1 MNRQPRKP
9 SADDRLD
16 LEIRDHIERQ
26 VADYLAAGLSEVEA
40 RRRVR
45 IEFGGLEQAK
55 EHVRDI
61 RPHQWAS
68 ELVRDARVGFRS
80 LRREPLFALSVIV
93 ILTVAIGAS
102 VAMFSVLHT
111 VVLRALPYPRA
122 SELAMIRTHLML
134 QNQPDGTSLPNW
146 FDWRRESKTFAG
158 MAFYLRTAVSAVTFA
173 GRDAPQRGVAG
184 LVGPDFFEVVGTA
197 PLIGRTPSSDDFD
210 RRDRVVVLSEGLW
223 QEQFARSADALGQSM
238 VIDGEPHTII
248 GVMPH
253 AFQIPSSDTR
263 LWRPISVSPFW
274 EIANIEK
281 VSGLARDG
289 DAFEVIGR
297 LAPNH
302 TFDDARA
309 EMRLIAARLRDT
321 YEGNKNL
328 DVRVTPLFDYVIGEQ
343 TQRGVWLGFAAVL
356 ALLAIACTNVG
367 GLLSVRAMRRR
378 QEFAVRSAL
387 GAGRWRLIR
396 QLIGES
402 VVLWAIASTGG
413 VALAYGLMRLLL
425 LYGPRSIPR
434 LEQLGLDAVA
444 VTTALLGGLLVII
457 VCGTIP
463 SLVSTRTKRA
473 AALATRDQS
482 SPPRTRLQDGLVAA
496 QIAGALVLLV
506 GAVLFAESF
515 LRAQAEDPGY
525 AADNLMIVRI
535 ELPRV
540 YRDGASWARFFNQAS
555 ARLKTLPGVTGVG
568 GTMDFFMR
576 RNGDQ
581 SVTVEGRIV
590 DPNAP
595 RQRLTIEG
603 VTAGFFEVAGI
614 ELVEGRLFDERDLA
628 AGAAPVFIV
637 NELMARQLWPGET
650 AVGKRMVNGRQP
662 RKDGRWDTVVG
673 VVRNVRREGLD
684 LRPFLTA
691 YNPTHLRSYDL
702 VIRATSGVEGL
713 IPAVRRE
720 LQAVDASVPLSQIST
735 VHSRLSERLSGR
747 RFQLQALGLFAA
759 IALVLAAAGL
769 YALLAYHVTMRTRE
783 IGIRSALGADGRS
796 IVTMVLT
803 HGVRLAVAGVLAG
816 IVIAASGARLLQ
828 SLLYNT
834 QAIDASSYAGAAIGM
849 LLIAGTAACVPA
861 FRAAR
866 VSPMTAL
873 REG

>member
-1 MNRQPRKP
+1 MKWFWNA
-9 SADDRLD
+9 SSEERLD
-16 LEIRDHIERQ
+16 LELRDHIERQ
-26 VADYLAAGLSEVEA
+26 VADYVASGMSELDA

-55 EHVRDI
+55 EQVRDV
-61 RPHQWAS
+61 RPHQWFS
-68 ELVRDARVGFRS
+68 ELLRDTRVGFRG
-80 LRREPLFALSVIV
+80 LRREPLFALSVTI
-93 ILTVAIGAS
+93 ILTIAIGAS

-122 SELAMIRTHLML
+122 NELAMIRTHLML

-158 MAFYLRTAVSAVTFA
+158 MTFYLRTAVSAVTFA
-173 GRDAPQRGVAG
+173 GRDAPQRGLAG

-210 RRDRVVVLSEGLW
+210 RRERLVVLSESLW
-223 QEQFARSADALGQSM
+223 QEQFARSADALGQSL

-253 AFQIPSSDTR
+253 AFQMPSSDTR

-274 EIANIEK
+274 DIANAAK
-281 VSGLARDG
+281 MSGLQRDG

-297 LAPNH
+297 LAPNRRV
-302 TFDDARA
+302 DEARA
-309 EMRLIAARLRDT
+309 EMSLIAARLRDT

-328 DVRVTPLFDYVIGEQ
+328 DVRVTPLFDYVVGEQ
-343 TQRGVWLGFAAVL
+343 AQRGVWLGFAAVL

-378 QEFAVRSAL
+378 QEFAVRAAL
-387 GAGRWRLIR
+387 GAGRWRMIR
-396 QLIGES
+396 QLLAES

-434 LEQLGLDAVA
+434 IEQLGLDAVA
-444 VTTALLGGLLVII
+444 VMAALLGGLLVII

-463 SLVSTRTKRA
+463 SLVATRMKRT

-482 SPPRTRLQDGLVAA
+482 SPPRPRLQDGLVAA

-515 LRAQAEDPGY
+515 MRAQAEDPGY
-525 AADNLMIVRI
+525 AADNLMIARI
-535 ELPRV
+535 ELPRT
-540 YRDGASWARFFNQAS
+540 YPDGASWARFFNEAS
-555 ARLKTLPGVTGVG
+555 GRLKTLPGVVDVG
-568 GTMDFFMR
+568 ATMDFFMR

-581 SVTVEGRIV
+581 AVTVEGRLV

-603 VTAGFFEVAGI
+603 VTPGFFDVAGI
-614 ELVEGRLFDERDLA
+614 ELVEGRMFDERDLA
-628 AGAAPVFIV
+628 PGAAPVFIV
-637 NELMARQLWPGET
+637 NELMARQLWPGES

-684 LRPFLTA
+684 LQPFLTA
-691 YNPTHLRSYDL
+691 YNPIYLRSYDL
-702 VIRATSGVEGL
+702 VIRASTSVNDL
-713 IPAVRRE
+713 IPSVRRE
-720 LQAVDASVPLSQIST
+720 LRAMDGSVPLPQIT
-735 VHSRLSERLSGR
+735 TARSRLSERLSGR
-747 RFQLQALGLFAA
+747 RFQVQVLGLFAA

-769 YALLAYHVTMRTRE
+769 YALLAYQVTMRTRE
-783 IGIRSALGADGRS
+783 IGIRSALGADRRS
-796 IVTMVLT
+796 IVRMVLT
-803 HGVRLAVAGVLAG
+803 HGVRLAIAGVLVG
-816 IVIAASGARLLQ
+816 VVIAASGARLLQ

-834 QAIDASSYAGAAIGM
+834 PAIEASSYVGAAIAM
-849 LLIAGTAACVPA
+849 LLTAAAAACIPA
-861 FRAAR
+861 LRAAR

>member
-1 MNRQPRKP
+1 MKWFWNA
-9 SADDRLD
+9 SSEERLD
-16 LEIRDHIERQ
+16 LELRDHIERQ
-26 VADYLAAGLSEVEA
+26 VADYVASGMSELDA

-55 EHVRDI
+55 EQVRDV
-61 RPHQWAS
+61 RPHQWFS
-68 ELVRDARVGFRS
+68 ELLRDIRVGFRG
-80 LRREPLFALSVIV
+80 LRREPLFALSVTI
-93 ILTVAIGAS
+93 ILTIAIGAS

-122 SELAMIRTHLML
+122 NELAMIRTHLML

-158 MAFYLRTAVSAVTFA
+158 MTFHLRTAVSAVTFA
-173 GRDAPQRGVAG
+173 GRDAPQRGLAG

-210 RRDRVVVLSEGLW
+210 RGERLVVLSEGLW
-223 QEQFARSADALGQSM
+223 QEQFARSADALGQSL

-253 AFQIPSSDTR
+253 AFQMPSSDTR

-274 EIANIEK
+274 DLANPVK
-281 VSGLARDG
+281 MSGLQRDG

-297 LAPNH
+297 LAPNRRV
-302 TFDDARA
+302 DEARA
-309 EMRLIAARLRDT
+309 EMSLIAARLRDT

-328 DVRVTPLFDYVIGEQ
+328 DVRVTPLFDYVVGEQ
-343 TQRGVWLGFAAVL
+343 AQRGVWLGFAAVL

-378 QEFAVRSAL
+378 QEFAVRAAL

-396 QLIGES
+396 QLLAES

-434 LEQLGLDAVA
+434 IEQLGLDAVA
-444 VTTALLGGLLVII
+444 VMAALLGGLLVII

-463 SLVSTRTKRA
+463 SLVATRTKRT

-482 SPPRTRLQDGLVAA
+482 SPPRPRLQDGLVAA

-515 LRAQAEDPGY
+515 MRAQAEDPGY
-525 AADNLMIVRI
+525 AADNLMIARI
-535 ELPRV
+535 ELPRT
-540 YRDGASWARFFNQAS
+540 YPDGASWARFFNEAS
-555 ARLKTLPGVTGVG
+555 GRLKTLPGVVDVG
-568 GTMDFFMR
+568 ATMDFFMR

-581 SVTVEGRIV
+581 AVTVEGRLV

-603 VTAGFFEVAGI
+603 VTPGFFDVAGI
-614 ELVEGRLFDERDLA
+614 ELVEGRMFDERDLA
-628 AGAAPVFIV
+628 PGAAPVFIV
-637 NELMARQLWPGET
+637 NELMARQLWPGES

-684 LRPFLTA
+684 LQPFLTA
-691 YNPTHLRSYDL
+691 YNPIYLRSYDL
-702 VIRATSGVEGL
+702 VIRASTSVNDL
-713 IPAVRRE
+713 IPSVRRE
-720 LQAVDASVPLSQIST
+720 LRAMDGSVPLPQIT
-735 VHSRLSERLSGR
+735 TARSRLSERLSGR
-747 RFQLQALGLFAA
+747 RFQVQVLGLFAA

-769 YALLAYHVTMRTRE
+769 YALLAYQVTMRTRE
-783 IGIRSALGADGRS
+783 IGIRSALGADRRS
-796 IVTMVLT
+796 IVRMVLT
-803 HGVRLAVAGVLAG
+803 HGVRLAIAGVLVG
-816 IVIAASGARLLQ
+816 VVIAASGARLLQ

-834 QAIDASSYAGAAIGM
+834 QAIEASSYAGAAIAM
-849 LLIAGTAACVPA
+849 LLTAAAAACIPA
-861 FRAAR
+861 LRAAR

>member
-1 MNRQPRKP
+1 MRWFWNASSDQ
-9 SADDRLD
+9 RLD
-16 LEIRDHIERQ
+16 LELRDHIERQ
-26 VADYLAAGLSEVEA
+26 VADYVASGMSEPAA

-45 IEFGGLEQAK
+45 LEFGGLEQAK
-55 EHVRDI
+55 EHVRDV
-61 RPHQWAS
+61 RPHQWFS
-68 ELVRDARVGFRS
+68 ELVRDIQVGFRG
-80 LRREPLFALSVIV
+80 LRREPLFALSVTI

-122 SELAMIRTHLML
+122 NELAMIRTHLML

-158 MAFYLRTAVSAVTFA
+158 MTFYFRTAVSAVTFA
-173 GRDAPQRGVAG
+173 GRDAPQRGQAG

-197 PLIGRTPSSDDFD
+197 PLIGRTPSSDDVN
-210 RRDRVVVLSEGLW
+210 RRDRVAVLSEGLW
-223 QEQFARSADALGQSM
+223 QEQFARSPDALGRTL
-238 VIDGEPHTII
+238 VVDGEPHTII

-253 AFQIPSSDTR
+253 AFQVPSSDTR
-263 LWRPISVSPFW
+263 LWRPISVSPLW
-274 EIANIEK
+274 EITK
-281 VSGLARDG
+281 LSGLARDG

-297 LAPNH
+297 LAPNR

-321 YEGNKNL
+321 YEGNRNL
-328 DVRVTPLFDYVIGEQ
+328 DVRVTPVFDYVVGEQ

-387 GAGRWRLIR
+387 GAGRWRMIR
-396 QLIGES
+396 QLLAES
-402 VVLWAIASTGG
+402 VVLWAIASAGG

-434 LEQLGLDAVA
+434 LEQLGFDAVA
-444 VTTALLGGLLVII
+444 VMVALLRGLLVIV

-463 SLVSTRTKRA
+463 SLVATRTKRA
-473 AALATRDQS
+473 AALATRYQS
-482 SPPRTRLQDGLVAA
+482 SPPRPRLQDGLVAA

-515 LRAQAEDPGY
+515 MRAQAEDPGY
-525 AADNLMIVRI
+525 AADKLMIVRI
-535 ELPRV
+535 ELPRT
-540 YRDGASWARFFNQAS
+540 YRDGASWARFFNEAG
-555 ARLKTLPGVTGVG
+555 ARLKTLPGVVGAG

-590 DPNAP
+590 DRNAP

-603 VTAGFFEVAGI
+603 VTPGFFDVAGI
-614 ELVEGRLFDERDLA
+614 ELVEGRVFEERDLA
-628 AGAAPVFIV
+628 PGAAPVFIV
-637 NELMARQLWPGET
+637 NELMARQLWPGES

-684 LRPFLTA
+684 QRPFLTA
-691 YNPTHLRSYDL
+691 YNPTNLRSYDL
-702 VIRATSGVEGL
+702 VIRASTSVNDL
-713 IPAVRRE
+713 IPSVRRD
-720 LQAVDASVPLSQIST
+720 LRAIDASVPLPQITT
-735 VHSRLSERLSGR
+735 VRSRLSERLSGR
-747 RFQLQALGLFAA
+747 RFQVQLLGLFAA

-769 YALLAYHVTMRTRE
+769 YALLAYQVTMRTRE
-783 IGIRSALGADGRS
+783 IGIRSALGADRRS
-796 IVTMVLT
+796 IVTMVLR
-803 HGVRLAVAGVLAG
+803 HGVRLAIAGVLAG
-816 IVIAASGARLLQ
+816 VVIAALAARVLQ

-834 QAIDASSYAGAAIGM
+834 QAIEASSYAGAAIGM
-849 LLIAGTAACVPA
+849 LVIAGTAACVPA
-861 FRAAR
+861 LRAAR

>member
-1 MNRQPRKP
+1 MRWLWNASSDQ
-9 SADDRLD
+9 RLD
-16 LEIRDHIERQ
+16 LELRDHIERQ
-26 VADYLAAGLSEVEA
+26 VADYVASGMSEPAA

-55 EHVRDI
+55 EHVRDV
-61 RPHQWAS
+61 RPHQWFS
-68 ELVRDARVGFRS
+68 ELVRDIRVGFRG
-80 LRREPLFALSVIV
+80 LRREPLFALSVTI

-122 SELAMIRTHLML
+122 NDLAMIRTHLML

-158 MAFYLRTAVSAVTFA
+158 MTFYFRTAVSAVTFA
-173 GRDAPQRGVAG
+173 GRDAPQRGQAG

-197 PLIGRTPSSDDFD
+197 PLIGRTPSPDDFN

-223 QEQFARSADALGQSM
+223 QEQFARSPDALGRTLM
-238 VIDGEPHTII
+238 IEDEPHTII

-253 AFQIPSSDTR
+253 AFHIPSSDTR
-263 LWRPISVSPFW
+263 LWRPISVSPLW
-274 EIANIEK
+274 EITK
-281 VSGLARDG
+281 LSGLARDG

-297 LAPNH
+297 LAPNR

-321 YEGNKNL
+321 YEGNTNL
-328 DVRVTPLFDYVIGEQ
+328 DVRVTPLFDYVVGEQ

-387 GAGRWRLIR
+387 GAGRWRMIR
-396 QLIGES
+396 QLLAES
-402 VVLWAIASTGG
+402 VVLWAIASAGG
-413 VALAYGLMRLLL
+413 VTLAYGLMRLLL

-444 VTTALLGGLLVII
+444 VTVALLSGLLVII

-463 SLVSTRTKRA
+463 SLAATRTKRA
-473 AALATRDQS
+473 ATLATRDQS
-482 SPPRTRLQDGLVAA
+482 SPPRPRLQDGLVAA

-535 ELPRV
+535 ELPRT
-540 YRDGASWARFFNQAS
+540 YRDGASWGRFFNEAS
-555 ARLKTLPGVTGVG
+555 ARLETLPGVVGVG
-568 GTMDFFMR
+568 ATMDFFMR

-603 VTAGFFEVAGI
+603 VTPGFFDVAGI
-614 ELVEGRLFDERDLA
+614 ELVEGRMFDERDLA
-628 AGAAPVFIV
+628 PGAAPVFMV
-637 NELMARQLWPGET
+637 NELMARQLWPGES

-684 LRPFLTA
+684 LQPFLTA
-691 YNPTHLRSYDL
+691 YNPTNLRSYDL
-702 VIRATSGVEGL
+702 VIRASTSVNDL
-713 IPAVRRE
+713 IPSVRRE
-720 LQAVDASVPLSQIST
+720 LRAIDASVPLPQITT
-735 VHSRLSERLSGR
+735 VRSRLSERLSGR
-747 RFQLQALGLFAA
+747 RFQSQALGLFAA

-769 YALLAYHVTMRTRE
+769 YALLAYQVTMRTRE
-783 IGIRSALGADGRS
+783 IGIRSALGADRRS
-796 IVTMVLT
+796 IVTMVLR

-816 IVIAASGARLLQ
+816 IVVAAAAARLLQ

-834 QAIDASSYAGAAIGM
+834 QAIDVSSYAGAAIGM

>member
-1 MNRQPRKP
+1 MRWFRNASSDQ
-9 SADDRLD
+9 RLD

-26 VADYLAAGLSEVEA
+26 VADYVASGMSESEA

-55 EHVRDI
+55 EHVRDV
-61 RPHQWAS
+61 RPHQWFS
-68 ELVRDARVGFRS
+68 ELVRDIRIGFRGI
-80 LRREPLFALSVIV
+80 RREPLFALSVTI

-122 SELAMIRTHLML
+122 GELAMIRTHLML

-158 MAFYLRTAVSAVTFA
+158 MTFYFRTAVSAVTFA
-173 GRDAPQRGVAG
+173 GRDAPQRGQAG
-184 LVGPDFFEVVGTA
+184 LVGPDFFEVVGTT
-197 PLIGRTPSSDDFD
+197 PLVGRTPSSDEFN
-210 RRDRVVVLSEGLW
+210 RGDRVVVLSEGLW
-223 QEQFARSADALGQSM
+223 QEQFARSAGALGQSM
-238 VIDGEPHTII
+238 VIDDEPYTII
-248 GVMPH
+248 GVMPY
-253 AFQIPSSDTR
+253 AFQVPSSETR
-263 LWRPISVSPFW
+263 LWRPISVSPLW
-274 EIANIEK
+274 DITR
-281 VSGLARDG
+281 VSSLARDG

-297 LAPNH
+297 LAPNR
-302 TFDDARA
+302 TFDEART
-309 EMRLIAARLRDT
+309 EMRLIAERLRGT

-328 DVRVTPLFDYVIGEQ
+328 DVRVTPLFEYVVGEQ
-343 TQRGVWLGFAAVL
+343 VQRGVWLGFAAVL

-387 GAGRWRLIR
+387 GAGRWRVIR
-396 QLIGES
+396 QLLAES
-402 VVLWAIASTGG
+402 IVLWAIASAGG
-413 VALAYGLMRLLL
+413 VALAYGFMRLLL

-434 LEQLGLDAVA
+434 IEQLGLDAVA
-444 VTTALLGGLLVII
+444 VTAALFGGLLVII

-463 SLVSTRTKRA
+463 SLVATRTKRA
-473 AALATRDQS
+473 ALAMRDQS
-482 SPPRTRLQDGLVAA
+482 SPPRPRLQDGLVAA

-515 LRAQAEDPGY
+515 QRAQAEDPGY
-525 AADNLMIVRI
+525 AADDLMVVRI
-535 ELPRV
+535 ELPRT
-540 YRDGASWARFFNQAS
+540 YRDGASWARFFNEAS
-555 ARLKTLPGVTGVG
+555 ARLETLPGVVGVG
-568 GTMDFFMR
+568 ATMDFFMR

-581 SVTVEGRIV
+581 NVTVEGRIV

-603 VTAGFFEVAGI
+603 VTPGFFDVAGI
-614 ELVEGRLFDERDLA
+614 ELVEGRMFDERDLA
-628 AGAAPVFIV
+628 PGAAPVFIV
-637 NELMARQLWPGET
+637 NELMARQLWPGES

-691 YNPTHLRSYDL
+691 YNPTNLRSYDL
-702 VIRATSGVEGL
+702 AIRATTGVEGL

-720 LQAVDASVPLSQIST
+720 LQAVDASVPLTQITT
-735 VHSRLSERLSGR
+735 VRSRLSERLSGR
-747 RFQLQALGLFAA
+747 RFQSQALGLFAA

-769 YALLAYHVTMRTRE
+769 YALLAYQVTMRTRE
-783 IGIRSALGADGRS
+783 IGIRSALGADRRS
-796 IVTMVLT
+796 IVTMVLK

-816 IVIAASGARLLQ
+816 VVIAASVARLLQ

-834 QAIDASSYAGAAIGM
+834 QAIEPSSYAGAAVGM

-861 FRAAR
+861 LRAAR

>member
-1 MNRQPRKP
+1 MRWFR
-9 SADDRLD
+9 SSSSDERLD
-16 LEIRDHIERQ
+16 LELRDHIERQ
-26 VADYLAAGLSEVEA
+26 VADYAASGMSQQEA

-61 RPHQWAS
+61 RPHQWSS
-68 ELVRDARVGFRS
+68 ELVRDARIGLRS
-80 LRREPLFALSVIV
+80 LRREPLFALSVTI

-146 FDWRRESKTFAG
+146 FDWRRESKAFAG
-158 MAFYLRTAVSAVTFA
+158 MTFYLRTAVSAVTFA

-184 LVGPDFFEVVGTA
+184 LVGPDFFEVVGTT
-197 PLIGRTPSSDDFD
+197 PLIGRTPSSDDFN
-210 RRDRVVVLSEGLW
+210 RREHVVVLSEGLW

-238 VIDGEPHTII
+238 LIDGEPHTII
-248 GVMPH
+248 GVMPY
-253 AFQIPSSDTR
+253 AFQIPSNDTR
-263 LWRPISVSPFW
+263 LWRPISASPFR
-274 EIANIEK
+274 EIADLSK
-281 VSGLARDG
+281 MSGLQRDG

-297 LAPNH
+297 LAPH
-302 TFDDARA
+302 RTIDEGQAD
-309 EMRLIAARLRDT
+309 MRLIAARLRET

-328 DVRVTPLFDYVIGEQ
+328 DVRVTPLFDYVVGEQ

-356 ALLAIACTNVG
+356 ALLAIACANVG

-387 GAGRWRLIR
+387 GAGRWRMIR
-396 QLIGES
+396 QLVAES

-425 LYGPRSIPR
+425 LYGPRSVPR
-434 LEQLGLDAVA
+434 LEQLGLDAAA
-444 VTTALLGGLLVII
+444 VTMALAGGLLVII

-463 SLVSTRTKRA
+463 SLVSSRMRRA
-473 AALATRDQS
+473 GALVTRDQS
-482 SPPRTRLQDGLVAA
+482 SHPRPRVQDGLVCA

-515 LRAQAEDPGY
+515 LRAQTEDPGY

-535 ELPRV
+535 ELPRT
-540 YRDGASWARFFNQAS
+540 YADGATWARFFNDAS
-555 ARLKTLPGVTGVG
+555 ARLKTVPGVVGVG
-568 GTMDFFMR
+568 ATMDFFMR

-590 DPNAP
+590 DPDAP

-603 VTAGFFEVAGI
+603 VTPGFFEVASI
-614 ELVEGRLFDERDLA
+614 ELVEGRLFDERDVA
-628 AGAAPVFIV
+628 PGAAPVYIV
-637 NELMARQLWPGET
+637 NELMARQLWPGESP
-650 AVGKRMVNGRQP
+650 VGKRMVNGRQP

-691 YNPTHLRSYDL
+691 YNPLSLRSYDL
-702 VIRATSGVEGL
+702 VIRATTSVEEL
-713 IPAVRRE
+713 IPVVRRE
-720 LQAVDASVPLSQIST
+720 LQSVDASVPLTQIST
-735 VHSRLSERLSGR
+735 VRSRLSERLSGR
-747 RFQLQALGLFAA
+747 RFQVQALGLFAA

-769 YALLAYHVTMRTRE
+769 YALMAYHVTMRTRE
-783 IGIRSALGADGRS
+783 MGIRSALGADRRS
-796 IVTMVLT
+796 ILTMVLG

-816 IVIAASGARLLQ
+816 VVIAVSAARLLQ

-834 QAIDASSYAGAAIGM
+834 PAIDAWRYAGASIGM
-849 LLIAGTAACVPA
+849 LLIAGIAACVPA
-861 FRAAR
+861 FRAAQ
-866 VSPMTAL
+866 VNPMTAL
-873 REG
+873 REE

>member
-1 MNRQPRKP
+1 MKLRPRKP

-26 VADYLAAGLSEVEA
+26 VADYVKAGVSEVEA

-55 EHVRDI
+55 DHVRDV
-61 RPHQWAS
+61 RPHQWFS
-68 ELVRDARVGFRS
+68 ELMRDARVGFRS
-80 LRREPLFALSVIV
+80 LRREPLFAALVTV

-122 SELAMIRTHLML
+122 NELAMIRTHLLL

-158 MAFYLRTAVSAVTFA
+158 MTFYLRTAVSAVTFA
-173 GRDAPQRGVAG
+173 GRDAPQRAQAG
-184 LVGPDFFEVVGTA
+184 LVGPDFFEVLGTA
-197 PLIGRTPSSDDFD
+197 PLIGRTPSSHDFN
-210 RRDRVVVLSEGLW
+210 RRERVVVLSEGLW
-223 QEQFARSADALGQSM
+223 QEQFARSPDALGRAL

-253 AFQIPSSDTR
+253 AFQIPSNDTR
-263 LWRPISVSPFW
+263 LWRPISASGFW
-274 EIANIEK
+274 DIANIANM
-281 VSGLARDG
+281 SGLRRDG
-289 DAFEVIGR
+289 DPFEVIGR
-297 LAPNH
+297 LAPRR
-302 TFDDARA
+302 TLDDARA
-309 EMRLIAARLRDT
+309 EMHLIAARLRET

-328 DVRVTPLFDYVIGEQ
+328 DVRVISLFDYVIGDQ

-356 ALLAIACTNVG
+356 ALLSIACTNVG
-367 GLLSVRAMRRR
+367 GLLSVRATRRR

-387 GAGRWRLIR
+387 GAGRWRMIR
-396 QLIGES
+396 QLLAES
-402 VVLWAIASTGG
+402 VVLWAIASVGG
-413 VALAYGLMRLLL
+413 VALGYGLMRLLL

-434 LEQLGLDAVA
+434 LEQLGLDALA
-444 VTTALLGGLLVII
+444 VTVALLGGLLVIV

-463 SLVSTRTKRA
+463 SLGATRAKRA

-482 SPPRTRLQDGLVAA
+482 SPPRSRTQDGLVAA

-515 LRAQAEDPGY
+515 MRAQAEDPGY
-525 AADNLMIVRI
+525 AADDLIIARI
-535 ELPRV
+535 ELPRS
-540 YRDGASWARFFNQAS
+540 YRDDAAWARFFNEAS
-555 ARLKTLPGVTGVG
+555 ARLETLPGVVGVG
-568 GTMDFFMR
+568 GTLDFFMR

-581 SVTVEGRIV
+581 SVTVEGHVV
-590 DPNAP
+590 DTNAA

-603 VTAGFFEVAGI
+603 VMPGFFEVAGI
-614 ELVEGRLFDERDLA
+614 ELVEGRLFDERDVA
-628 AGAAPVFIV
+628 PGAAPVFIV
-637 NELMARQLWPGET
+637 NELMARQLWPGES
-650 AVGKRMVNGRQP
+650 AVGKRMVSGTQP
-662 RKDGRWDTVVG
+662 RKDGRWDTVIG

-684 LRPFLTA
+684 LQPFLTA
-691 YNPTHLRSYDL
+691 YNPLYLRSYDL
-702 VIRATSGVEGL
+702 VIRASTGVNDL
-713 IPAVRRE
+713 IPSVRRE
-720 LQAVDASVPLSQIST
+720 LRAIDGSIPLPQITT
-735 VHSRLSERLSGR
+735 VRSRLSERLASR
-747 RFQLQALGLFAA
+747 RFQSQALGLFAA

-769 YALLAYHVTMRTRE
+769 YALLAYQVTMRTRE
-783 IGIRSALGADGRS
+783 IGIRSALGADRRS
-796 IVTMVLT
+796 IVTMVLR
-803 HGVRLAVAGVLAG
+803 HGMRLAVAGVLIG
-816 IVIAASGARLLQ
+816 VVIAASGARLLQ

-834 QAIDASSYAGAAIGM
+834 EAIDVSSYASAAVGM
-849 LLIAGTAACVPA
+849 LLIAATAACVPA

>member
-1 MNRQPRKP
+1 MRWFWNASSDQ
-9 SADDRLD
+9 RLD
-16 LEIRDHIERQ
+16 LELRDHIERQ
-26 VADYLAAGLSEVEA
+26 VADYVASGMSEPDA

-55 EHVRDI
+55 EHVRDV
-61 RPHQWAS
+61 RPHQWFS
-68 ELVRDARVGFRS
+68 ELVRDIRVGFRG
-80 LRREPLFALSVIV
+80 LRREPLFALSVTI
-93 ILTVAIGAS
+93 ILTIAIGAS

-122 SELAMIRTHLML
+122 NELAMIRTHLML

-158 MAFYLRTAVSAVTFA
+158 MTFYFRTAVSAVTFA
-173 GRDAPQRGVAG
+173 GRDAPQRGQAG
-184 LVGPDFFEVVGTA
+184 LVGPDFFGVVGTA
-197 PLIGRTPSSDDFD
+197 PLIGRTPSSDDFN

-223 QEQFARSADALGQSM
+223 QEQFARSSDAVGRTLH
-238 VIDGEPHTII
+238 IDGEPHTII

-263 LWRPISVSPFW
+263 LWRPISVSPLW
-274 EIANIEK
+274 DITKI
-281 VSGLARDG
+281 SGLDRDG

-297 LAPNH
+297 LAPNRA
-302 TFDDARA
+302 FDDARA

-321 YEGNKNL
+321 YEGNRNL
-328 DVRVTPLFDYVIGEQ
+328 DVRVTPVFDYVVGEQ

-356 ALLAIACTNVG
+356 ALLAIASTNVG

-387 GAGRWRLIR
+387 GAGRWRMIR
-396 QLIGES
+396 QLLAES
-402 VVLWAIASTGG
+402 VVLWAIASAGG

-434 LEQLGLDAVA
+434 LEQLGLDADA
-444 VTTALLGGLLVII
+444 VMVALLGGLLVII
-457 VCGTIP
+457 VCGTFP
-463 SLVSTRTKRA
+463 SLAATRTKRA
-473 AALATRDQS
+473 ATLATRDQS
-482 SPPRTRLQDGLVAA
+482 SPPRPRLQDGLVAA

-525 AADNLMIVRI
+525 AANNLMIVRI
-535 ELPRV
+535 ELPRT
-540 YRDGASWARFFNQAS
+540 YRDSASWARFFDEAS
-555 ARLKTLPGVTGVG
+555 ARLETLPGVVGVG

-603 VTAGFFEVAGI
+603 VTPGFFDVAGI
-614 ELVEGRLFDERDLA
+614 ELVEGRMFDERDLA
-628 AGAAPVFIV
+628 PGAAPVFIV
-637 NELMARQLWPGET
+637 NELMARQLWPGES

-684 LRPFLTA
+684 LQPFLTA
-691 YNPTHLRSYDL
+691 YNPTNLRSYDL
-702 VIRATSGVEGL
+702 VIRASTSVNDL
-713 IPAVRRE
+713 IPSVRRE
-720 LQAVDASVPLSQIST
+720 LRAIDASVPLPQIAT
-735 VHSRLSERLSGR
+735 VRSRLSERLSGR
-747 RFQLQALGLFAA
+747 RFQSQALGLFAA

-769 YALLAYHVTMRTRE
+769 YALLAYQVTMRTRE
-783 IGIRSALGADGRS
+783 IGIRSALGADRRS
-796 IVTMVLT
+796 IVMMVLR
-803 HGVRLAVAGVLAG
+803 HGVRLAVAGVLTG
-816 IVIAASGARLLQ
+816 VVIAASGARLLQ

-834 QAIDASSYAGAAIGM
+834 QAIEPSSYAGAAVGM

-861 FRAAR
+861 LRAAR

>member
-1 MNRQPRKP
+1 MRWFWNVSSDQ
-9 SADDRLD
+9 RLD
-16 LEIRDHIERQ
+16 LELRDHIERQ
-26 VADYLAAGLSEVEA
+26 VADYVASGMSEPEA

-55 EHVRDI
+55 EHVRDV
-61 RPHQWAS
+61 RPHQWFS
-68 ELVRDARVGFRS
+68 ELARDVRVGFRS
-80 LRREPLFALSVIV
+80 LRREPLFALSVTI

-122 SELAMIRTHLML
+122 NELAMIRTHLML

-158 MAFYLRTAVSAVTFA
+158 MTFYFRTAVSAVTFA
-173 GRDAPQRGVAG
+173 GRDAPQRGQAG
-184 LVGPDFFEVVGTA
+184 LVGPDFFEIVGTA
-197 PLIGRTPSSDDFD
+197 PLIGRSPSSDEFN

-223 QEQFARSADALGQSM
+223 QEQFARSPDALGRSL
-238 VIDGEPHTII
+238 VVDGEPHTII

-253 AFQIPSSDTR
+253 AFQMPSSETR
-263 LWRPISVSPFW
+263 LWRPISVSPLW
-274 EIANIEK
+274 DITR
-281 VSGLARDG
+281 VSSLDRDG

-297 LAPNH
+297 LAPNR
-302 TFDDARA
+302 TVDEART
-309 EMRLIAARLRDT
+309 EMRLIAARLRET
-321 YEGNKNL
+321 YEGNANL
-328 DVRVTPLFDYVIGEQ
+328 DVRVTPLFDYVVGEQ
-343 TQRGVWLGFAAVL
+343 AQRGVWLGFAAVL

-387 GAGRWRLIR
+387 GAGRWRMVR
-396 QLIGES
+396 QLLAES

-425 LYGPRSIPR
+425 VYGPRSIPR

-444 VTTALLGGLLVII
+444 VTAALLGGLLVII

-463 SLVSTRTKRA
+463 SLVATRTKRA

-482 SPPRTRLQDGLVAA
+482 SPPRPRLQDGLVAA
-496 QIAGALVLLV
+496 QIAGALVLVV

-535 ELPRV
+535 ELPRT
-540 YRDGASWARFFNQAS
+540 YRDGVSWARFFNQAG
-555 ARLKTLPGVTGVG
+555 ARLKTLPGVVGVG
-568 GTMDFFMR
+568 ATMDFFMR

-603 VTAGFFEVAGI
+603 VTPGFFDVAGI
-614 ELVEGRLFDERDLA
+614 ELVEGRMFDERDLA
-628 AGAAPVFIV
+628 PGAAPVFIV
-637 NELMARQLWPGET
+637 NELMARQLWPGES

-684 LRPFLTA
+684 LQPFLTA
-691 YNPTHLRSYDL
+691 YNPTNLRSYDL
-702 VIRATSGVEGL
+702 VIRASTGVNDL
-713 IPAVRRE
+713 IPSVRRE
-720 LQAVDASVPLSQIST
+720 LRAIDASVPLPQITT
-735 VHSRLSERLSGR
+735 VRSRLAERLSGR
-747 RFQLQALGLFAA
+747 RFQSQALGLFAA

-769 YALLAYHVTMRTRE
+769 YALLAYQVTMRTRE
-783 IGIRSALGADGRS
+783 IGIRSALGADRRS
-796 IVTMVLT
+796 LVTMVLR
-803 HGVRLAVAGVLAG
+803 HGVRLAIAGVLAG
-816 IVIAASGARLLQ
+816 VVIAALAARVLQ

-834 QAIDASSYAGAAIGM
+834 QAIEASSYAGAAIGM
-849 LLIAGTAACVPA
+849 LLIAGIAACVPA
-861 FRAAR
+861 LRAAR

>member
-1 MNRQPRKP
+1 MTHHPQTP

-26 VADYLAAGLSEVEA
+26 VADYVAAGLSEAEA

-55 EHVRDI
+55 EHVRDV
-61 RPHQWAS
+61 RPHHWFS
-68 ELVRDARVGFRS
+68 ELVRDVRVGFRS
-80 LRREPLFALSVIV
+80 LRREPMFTLSVTI

-111 VVLRALPYPRA
+111 VVLRALPYPRPN
-122 SELAMIRTHLML
+122 ELAMIRTHLML

-146 FDWRRESKTFAG
+146 LDWRQESKTFAG
-158 MAFYLRTAVSAVTFA
+158 MTFYFRTAVSAVTFA
-173 GRDAPQRGVAG
+173 GRDAPQRGQAG

-197 PLIGRTPSSDDFD
+197 PLIGHTPSADEFN

-223 QEQFARSADALGQSM
+223 QEQFARSPDALGRSL
-238 VIDGEPHTII
+238 VVDGEPHTII
-248 GVMPH
+248 GVMPY

-263 LWRPISVSPFW
+263 LWRPISASPFW
-274 EIANIEK
+274 DIPR
-281 VSGLARDG
+281 SDLARNG

-297 LAPNH
+297 LAPNR
-302 TFDDARA
+302 TVDDARV
-309 EMRLIAARLRDT
+309 EMRLIAERLRDT

-328 DVRVTPLFDYVIGEQ
+328 DVRVTPLFDYVVGDQ
-343 TQRGVWLGFAAVL
+343 PQRAVWLAFAAVL

-367 GLLSVRAMRRR
+367 GLLSVRGMRRR

-387 GAGRWRLIR
+387 GAGRWRMIR
-396 QLIGES
+396 QLLAES
-402 VVLWAIASTGG
+402 LVLWAIASGAG
-413 VALAYGLMRLLL
+413 VVLAYGLVRLLL
-425 LYGPRSIPR
+425 RYGPRTIPR
-434 LEQLGLDAVA
+434 LEELGLDAVA
-444 VTTALLGGLLVII
+444 VTAALVGALLVII
-457 VCGTIP
+457 VCGTLP
-463 SLVSTRTKRA
+463 SLGATRTRRA

-482 SPPRTRLQDGLVAA
+482 SPLRSRLQDGLVAA

-515 LRAQAEDPGY
+515 RRAQAEDPGY
-525 AADNLMIVRI
+525 AADNLLIVRI
-535 ELPRV
+535 ELPRA
-540 YRDGASWARFFNQAS
+540 YREGASWARFFDEAS
-555 ARLKTLPGVTGVG
+555 ARLKTLPGVVGVG

-590 DPNAP
+590 DPDAP

-603 VTAGFFEVAGI
+603 VTPGFFEVAGI
-614 ELVEGRLFDERDLA
+614 ELVAGRLFDERDLA
-628 AGAAPVFIV
+628 PGAEPVFIV
-637 NELMARQLWPGET
+637 NELMAQQLWPGES

-662 RKDGRWDTVVG
+662 RKDGRWDRVVG

-691 YNPTHLRSYDL
+691 YNPTNLRSYDMA
-702 VIRATSGVEGL
+702 IRATTAVEGL

-720 LQAVDASVPLSQIST
+720 LQAVDPSVPLTQITT
-735 VHSRLSERLSGR
+735 VRSRLAERLSGR
-747 RFQLQALGLFAA
+747 RFQSQALGLFAG
-759 IALVLAAAGL
+759 IALLLAAAGL
-769 YALLAYHVTMRTRE
+769 YSLLAYQVTMRTRE
-783 IGIRSALGADGRS
+783 IGIRSALGADQRS
-796 IVTMVLT
+796 IVTLVLR
-803 HGVRLAVAGVLAG
+803 HGVQLAVAGVLTG
-816 IVIAASGARLLQ
+816 VVIAASGARLLQ
-828 SLLYNT
+828 SLLYDT
-834 QAIDASSYAGAAIGM
+834 PAIEASSYAAAAIGM
-849 LLIAGTAACVPA
+849 LLIAVTAACVPA
-861 FRAAR
+861 LRAAR